1 MSLVGRIP
9 SVRLYRAKEVKL
21 LRINHRSFASNE
33 DSHVLEVDSEFEF
46 AFLSHADSADSLHDR
61 RSLVESNGSVVGLK
75 TVAVCIDNIPV
86 SVKHCSDTEVART
99 C

>member
-9 SVRLYRAKEVKL
+9 GVRLNSAKEVKL

-33 DSHVLEVDSEFEF
+33 DSHVLKVDSEFEF
-46 AFLSHADSADSLHDR
+46 AFLSHADSAGSLHDR
-61 RSLVESNGSVVGLK
+61 HSRVESNGSVVDLK
-75 TVAVCIDNIPV
+75 TVAVGVDNIPV
-86 SVKHCSDTEVART
+86 IVKHCSDTEVART